1 MKSVIYTSL
10 VLLLSLASFT
20 ACQKETRQTIKS
32 NKSVPTNNAIDGKWN
47 LVRIHGGITGANET
61 HAVNEIT
68 WSFNT
73 QSATLSVN
81 NTVGSST
88 YYYLPSG
95 SYPFQEISGPNGS
108 YLVIDGAELG
118 RFTFSGNQ
126 MLLDENQKSTGEGA
140 CGFYITLQR

>member
-1 MKSVIYTSL
+1 MKSVIYYSL
-10 VLLLSLASFT
+10 ILLLSLASLT
-20 ACQKETRQTIKS
+20 ACQKETRQTTKS
-32 NKSVPTNNAIDGKWN
+32 NKCVSSNTIDGKWH
-47 LVRIHGGITGANET
+47 LVRITGGITGVNET
-61 HAVNEIT
+61 HPINEIT

-73 QSATLSVN
+73 SNSTLTVN

-95 SYPFQEISGPNGS
+95 TYPFQQISGPNGN
-108 YLVIDGAELG
+108 YLVVDGAELG

>member
-1 MKSVIYTSL
+1 MKSVLYKSL
-10 VLLLSLASFT
+10 VLLLTLGLFAG
-20 ACQKETRQTIKS
+20 CQKETRQTTKS
-32 NKSVPTNNAIDGKWN
+32 SKCILPNTIDGKWN
-47 LVRIHGGITGANET
+47 LIRITGGITGADET
-61 HAVNEIT
+61 HALNEII

-73 QSATLSVN
+73 LNSTLTVN

-95 SYPFQEISGPNGS
+95 TYPFQQISEPNGN

-140 CGFYITLQR
+140 CGFYVTLQR

>member
-1 MKSVIYTSL
+1 MKTILYNSL
-10 VLLLSLASFT
+10 VLLLCLGSFT
-20 ACQKETRQTIKS
+20 ACQKETRQTTKS
-32 NKSVPTNNAIDGKWN
+32 NNSAPNSTIDGKWH
-47 LVRIHGGITGANET
+47 LIRINGGITGANET
-61 HAVNEIT
+61 HNVNEII

-73 QSATLSVN
+73 QNATLTVN

-95 SYPFQEISGPNGS
+95 TYPFQQISGPNGN
-108 YLVIDGAELG
+108 YLVIDGSELG

>member
-1 MKSVIYTSL
+1 MKSVIYSSL
-10 VLLLSLASFT
+10 VLLLTLGLFAG
-20 ACQKETRQTIKS
+20 CQKETRQTTKS
-32 NKSVPTNNAIDGKWN
+32 SKCVPPDTIDGKWH
-47 LVRIHGGITGANET
+47 LIRITGGITGANET

-68 WSFNT
+68 WSFNA
-73 QSATLSVN
+73 SNSTLTVN

-95 SYPFQEISGPNGS
+95 TYPFQQISGPNGN

-118 RFTFSGNQ
+118 QFTFSGNQ

-140 CGFYITLQR
+140 CGFYVTLQR

>member
-1 MKSVIYTSL
+1 MKSVIYNSL
-10 VLLLSLASFT
+10 ILLLTLGLFAG
-20 ACQKETRQTIKS
+20 CQKETRQTTKS
-32 NKSVPTNNAIDGKWN
+32 NKCVLPDIDGKWC
-47 LVRIHGGITGANET
+47 LTRIHGGITGANET
-61 HAVNEIT
+61 HAMNEII

-73 QSATLSVN
+73 SNSTLTVN
-81 NTVGSST
+81 NSVGSST

-95 SYPFQEISGPNGS
+95 TYPFQQISGQNGN